1 MIDIRGKNVY
11 LSGPMTGRYCYN
23 VGTFAIAHAKL
34 KELKVGYVFN
44 PAIRY
49 LVMGAE
55 KLKDMEHGDFMLDT
69 IHELT
74 MREKRDRRDDEWV
87 RTIPRKYDMVVM
99 LPGWEDSDGARKERE
114 VALSCDI
121 PVYELDDVLG

>member
-1 MIDIRGKNVY
+1 MIDVKGKNVY

-49 LVMGAE
+49 LVLGAE
-55 KLKDMEHGDFMLDT
+55 KAKRMTHDDFMTDT

-74 MREKRDRRDDEWV
+74 MREKRDDEWV
-87 RTIPRKYDMVVM
+87 RTLPRKYDMVVM
-99 LPGWEDSDGARKERE
+99 LPGWEDSEGARKERE

-121 PVYELDDVLG
+121 PVYELADVLG

>member
-1 MIDIRGKNVY
+1 MIDVRGKNIY
-11 LSGPMTGRYCYN
+11 LSGPMTGRYCNN
-23 VGTFAIAHAKL
+23 VGAFATAHAKL
-34 KELKVGYVFN
+34 KERGVGYVFN

-49 LVMGAE
+49 LVMGAD
-55 KLKDMEHGDFMLDT
+55 KLRDMEHGDFMLDT

-87 RTIPRKYDMVVM
+87 KTLPRKYDMVVM
-99 LPGWEDSDGARKERE
+99 LPGWRDSDGARRERE

-121 PVYELDDVLG
+121 RVCELSEVLS